1 MLEFAEVQNA
11 RRFLAAGRR
20 RLRARRGCVM
30 GHVGRI
36 VRMVV
41 FGLIVDRDHRR
52 EETRIVGN
60 AAGGDGI
67 NVRN

>member
-1 MLEFAEVQNA
+1 
-11 RRFLAAGRR
+11 
-20 RLRARRGCVM
+20 M